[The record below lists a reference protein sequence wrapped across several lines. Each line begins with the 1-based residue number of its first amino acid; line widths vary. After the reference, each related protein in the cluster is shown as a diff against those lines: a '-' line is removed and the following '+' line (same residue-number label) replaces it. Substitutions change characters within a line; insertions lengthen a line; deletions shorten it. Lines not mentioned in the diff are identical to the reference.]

1 MKNVNIKDKNQMKQK
16 KSNNAIEDTM
26 IHDYEVTLLGSKKD
40 KNDDREK
47 IFTYYIEL
55 VKTVK

>member
-1 MKNVNIKDKNQMKQK
+1 MKQK
-16 KSNNAIEDTM
+16 KSNNAIEDTL
-26 IHDYEVTLLGSKKD
+26 IHDYEITLLGSKKD